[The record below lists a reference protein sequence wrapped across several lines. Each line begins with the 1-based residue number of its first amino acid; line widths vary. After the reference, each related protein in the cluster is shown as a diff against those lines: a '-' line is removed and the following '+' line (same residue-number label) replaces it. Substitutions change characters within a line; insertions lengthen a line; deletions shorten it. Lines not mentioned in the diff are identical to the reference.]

1 MKKILF
7 TEVQIKE
14 LENFLKSKEEYII
27 GVRVSLILA
36 LARGQSSRKIGDI
49 KILSHNQIIKWANRY
64 LNEGLEGLKDRHRS
78 GRKPKISE
86 EQLRWLKNLVLN
98 ETPSQYGYNTDIW
111 TAPILVEMIEKY
123 CNIKYSDDMVYILLK
138 KNLD

>member
-36 LARGQSSRKIGDI
+36 LARGRVVE
-49 KILSHNQIIKWANRY
+49 R
-64 LNEGLEGLKDRHRS
+64 LE
-78 GRKPKISE
+78 I
-86 EQLRWLKNLVLN
+86 
-98 ETPSQYGYNTDIW
+98 
-111 TAPILVEMIEKY
+111 
-123 CNIKYSDDMVYILLK
+123 
-138 KNLD
+138 